1 MEVLRSEPLKKSQDV
16 VNCVVFSGG
25 WLVYRK
31 NNPEEFIVRKTHF
44 TNYGVNHEVLASAS
58 FKSKSL
64 NLYIRY
70 YDRQTF
76 LYFPLMMV

>member
-1 MEVLRSEPLKKSQDV
+1 MEVLRRVNPSKKPGRRELCWCLV
-16 VNCVVFSGG
+16 VVG
-25 WLVYRK
+25 WYRK